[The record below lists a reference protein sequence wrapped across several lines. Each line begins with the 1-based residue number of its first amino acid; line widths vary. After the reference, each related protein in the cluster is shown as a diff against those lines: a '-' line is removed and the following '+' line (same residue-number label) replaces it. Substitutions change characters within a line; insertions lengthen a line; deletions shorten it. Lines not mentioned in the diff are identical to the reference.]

1 MPSDRWREV
10 EKLYQ
15 AVVEL
20 EPSAR
25 QAFLDQSGVDEPL
38 RREVES
44 LIGCDAPDERL
55 VEIPALFD
63 AGSSGDPSDAGIAVR
78 RIGPYPDRTDRSR
91 GDGRAV

>member
-1 MPSDRWREV
+1 
-10 EKLYQ
+10 
-15 AVVEL
+15 
-20 EPSAR
+20 
-25 QAFLDQSGVDEPL
+25 
-38 RREVES
+38 VES

-91 GDGRAV
+91 GMGAV